1 MDKEYIELIY
11 LINRLQTNEESPHN
25 IIKNHFLK
33 EDGEEFEPRMDAKER
48 EGGGEEIGYERGE
61 RVEGLKVAG

>member
-1 MDKEYIELIY
+1 MNIEHPTLNIEV
-11 LINRLQTNEESPHN
+11 EES
-25 IIKNHFLK
+25 
-33 EDGEEFEPRMDAKER
+33 EEFESRMGAKER